1 MVSPV
6 AMGRAART
14 LFRRYW
20 ASTLFVLCA
29 LGILG
34 SVSWEAAYVRMI
46 TWEGGG
52 DYWEHSATL
61 HALIENPWHP
71 RHPHLASDAG
81 SPRFGPQFL
90 LVALIARAV
99 GWDAMQAM
107 TLAAVLNTLLFLCG
121 IRLFFR
127 SYFRHPLAPLYG
139 LLVMFGGWW
148 VGFHFSNVY
157 SLPMLFLV
165 ASFPSTT
172 ALGLTLLG
180 FALAVRVLRGQV
192 VRPRL
197 ALVAVGLWAGAV
209 FIIHPLTAMMSL
221 SGALVLAVSERKPAW
236 RLRLAFAGA
245 VVIGAALAHFW
256 PYFSPWV
263 VIRGGHGES
272 ADWAGETVQQAAE
285 LHVKR
290 KLHAFYRPRAL
301 LEALG
306 LGAITL
312 LTLPY
317 FFLRRERW
325 FVALGTLSMLL
336 PFVGNAFVELPLGHR
351 FVLLAIVYL
360 HIGFVWLLL
369 RLTPGHPGAFR
380 FLRRRVWGVLSALLI
395 TATLLVFCRHS
406 VQLSLSSLNRPRYR
420 GHHES
425 PLVKNMRS
433 IAAETEPFS
442 VVLAT
447 PQISWALPTYGPKVL
462 VLFHQDPLVPDE
474 KQREYDVRRFLGP
487 GSDEERLMILQ
498 RYGVSHVVLQREKG
512 RVVRFLEK
520 NATLRQLG
528 YGFRVY
534 TLSDNA
540 ESATP

>member
-29 LGILG
+29 LGIWG
-34 SVSWEAAYVRMI
+34 WISWEAAYVRMV
-46 TWEGGG
+46 TWEGGA

-71 RHPHLASDAG
+71 RHPHLSTDAG

-192 VRPRL
+192 ARPRL

-221 SGALVLAVSERKPAW
+221 SGALVLAVSERTAG
-236 RLRLAFAGA
+236 LA
-245 VVIGAALAHFW
+245 AALRVRWCGRDRRRPGPLLAVFFTLGGA
-256 PYFSPWV
+256 PRRA
-263 VIRGGHGES
+263 RG
-272 ADWAGETVQQAAE
+272 VC
-285 LHVKR
+285 
-290 KLHAFYRPRAL
+290 
-301 LEALG
+301 G
-306 LGAITL
+306 LGGRNRATSRRAARQEEA
-312 LTLPY
+312 TRFLPPAR
-317 FFLRRERW
+317 FARGAR
-325 FVALGTLSMLL
+325 LGRDHTAHAAVLL
-336 PFVGNAFVELPLGHR
+336 PPA
-351 FVLLAIVYL
+351 
-360 HIGFVWLLL
+360 
-369 RLTPGHPGAFR
+369 
-380 FLRRRVWGVLSALLI
+380 
-395 TATLLVFCRHS
+395 
-406 VQLSLSSLNRPRYR
+406 
-420 GHHES
+420 
-425 PLVKNMRS
+425 
-433 IAAETEPFS
+433 
-442 VVLAT
+442 
-447 PQISWALPTYGPKVL
+447 
-462 VLFHQDPLVPDE
+462 
-474 KQREYDVRRFLGP
+474 
-487 GSDEERLMILQ
+487 
-498 RYGVSHVVLQREKG
+498 
-512 RVVRFLEK
+512 
-520 NATLRQLG
+520 
-528 YGFRVY
+528 
-534 TLSDNA
+534 
-540 ESATP
+540 